1 MENKDLIKIMK
12 NDDSAEAV
20 VNIASEDDVKA
31 AVVSLTAI
39 LHQNKKLALM
49 VLLGLQARRLDPDFF
64 DKNEII
70 VPGRMP
76 WDDK

>member
-1 MENKDLIKIMK
+1 MENKDLIKITRT
-12 NDDSAEAV
+12 DDHADGV
-20 VNIASEDDVKA
+20 VNIASEDDFKA

-49 VLLGLQARRLDPDFF
+49 VLLGLQARRLDPDSF

-70 VPGRMP
+70 VPGGMP
-76 WDDK
+76 WDNK